1 MSNKPLISVIIRTY
15 NNRNGFLAEAI
26 ESVLNQTYPN
36 IQIVVV
42 EDGSNYA
49 SPLIDKYR
57 SNYNAN
63 IKYLSIQKA
72 GRCIAGNCGL
82 ASSDGDLINFLDDDD
97 QLFKDHLELLFN
109 AIDTNGVKAAYSNAY
124 EVSTELITQNPL
136 KYKEHN
142 KQVVYNLDFSRVL
155 IWKQN
160 FLPIQ
165 SVLFDKS
172 LFLEYGGFEEDLD
185 ALEDWHL
192 WMKYSLKNEFKHVQS
207 ITSFYRVPY
216 KSDVATKR
224 IELMDGYKKKI
235 RLKQKE
241 MNYNTNIA
249 EILDMIAECNEKTL
263 VFKLSKDDFKEFAK
277 NNIIVMRFYSLLRRV
292 FYRIFM

>member
-63 IKYLSIQKA
+63 IKYLSIKKA

-97 QLFKDHLELLFN
+97 QLFKDHLELLF
-109 AIDTNGVKAAYSNAY
+109 
-124 EVSTELITQNPL
+124 TELITQNPL

-192 WMKYSLKNEFKHVQS
+192 WMKYSLNNEFKHVQS

-249 EILDMIAECNEKTL
+249 EILDMIDESSEKTL
-263 VFKLSKDDFKEFAK
+263 VFKLSKDDFRIII
-277 NNIIVMRFYSLLRRV
+277 NNNVILRNFYSM
-292 FYRIFM
+292 FRIIYYKYFIKEK